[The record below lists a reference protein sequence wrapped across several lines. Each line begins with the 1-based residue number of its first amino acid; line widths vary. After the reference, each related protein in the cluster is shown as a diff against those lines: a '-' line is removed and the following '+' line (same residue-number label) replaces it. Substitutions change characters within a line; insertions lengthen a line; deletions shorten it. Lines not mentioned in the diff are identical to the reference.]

1 MKYNAD
7 NPVILYNAPTLEDL
21 DFMEN
26 KKQNFALKA
35 KLKQQALRR
44 KLLELQTNTLIRDI
58 NLTNSLKS

>member
-7 NPVILYNAPTLEDL
+7 NPVILHNTPTLEDL
-21 DFMEN
+21 EFKEN
-26 KKQNFALKA
+26 QSKNNALKA

-44 KLLELQTNTLIRDI
+44 KLLELQKSALVREI